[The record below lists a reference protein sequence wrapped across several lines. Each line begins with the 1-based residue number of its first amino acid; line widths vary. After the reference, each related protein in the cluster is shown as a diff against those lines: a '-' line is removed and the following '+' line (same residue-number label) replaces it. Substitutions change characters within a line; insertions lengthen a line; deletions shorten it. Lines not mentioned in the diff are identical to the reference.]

1 METPTVRPD
10 DRLAAAER
18 WVVAVAIA
26 AAALLVSVAVFLR
39 YGLGYSVSAFDE
51 ITRYLMICIAF
62 VGASR
67 LLHQDG
73 HVSVV
78 VLLALLPARARRVV
92 EAIAALAGALFCLG
106 LVWLGAQM
114 LAQSLAIDLRSMSAL
129 RAPMWV
135 PQAMVPLGAALMA
148 LRFLQRFGR
157 IVGAGPASGRM

>member
-10 DRLAAAER
+10 DRLAVAER

-26 AAALLVSVAVFLR
+26 AASLLVFVAVLLR

-67 LLHQDG
+67 LLHQEG

-78 VLLALLPARARRVV
+78 VLLALLPGQARRAV
-92 EAIAALAGALFCLG
+92 EAVAALAGTVFCLG
-106 LVWLGAQM
+106 LVWLGTQM
-114 LAQSLAIDLRSMSAL
+114 LAQSLAVDLRSMSAL
-129 RAPMWV
+129 RVPMWV
-135 PQAMVPLGAALMA
+135 PQALVPLGAALMA
-148 LRFLQRFGR
+148 LRFLQRFSR
-157 IVGAGPASGRM
+157 IVGARPVLRRM